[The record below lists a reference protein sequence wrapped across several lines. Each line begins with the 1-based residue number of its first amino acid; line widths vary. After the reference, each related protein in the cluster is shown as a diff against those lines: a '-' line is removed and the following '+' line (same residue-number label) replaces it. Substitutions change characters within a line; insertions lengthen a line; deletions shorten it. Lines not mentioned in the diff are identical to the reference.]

1 MTVEKILTTLELCAK
16 GLCEHCE
23 YKNWKE
29 MCKEELNVDIATL
42 IKNQHTII
50 EQLYRV
56 IDDKNQDIKRLED
69 DQAYLIDLRFKEAS
83 QVRIKTIKECVDK
96 LKERSC
102 FYDLDNY
109 HSFRAVDVDDVDN
122 VAKELIGD

>member
-1 MTVEKILTTLELCAK
+1 M
-16 GLCEHCE
+16 
-23 YKNWKE
+23 
-29 MCKEELNVDIATL
+29 
-42 IKNQHTII
+42 
-50 EQLYRV
+50 
-56 IDDKNQDIKRLED
+56 
-69 DQAYLIDLRFKEAS
+69 DLRFKEAA

-109 HSFRAVDVDDVDN
+109 HSFRAVDVDDVDD